1 MDNKAAAPQKPA
13 VPQNVIL
20 EDRSRLTV
28 TGVRRML
35 SCDENG
41 ASMETARG
49 ILAVTGRELSV
60 SALSLETGEV
70 RFSGKIEALNYT
82 DTNVSAGG
90 FWKRLVR

>member
-1 MDNKAAAPQKPA
+1 
-13 VPQNVIL
+13 
-20 EDRSRLTV
+20 
-28 TGVRRML
+28 
-35 SCDENG
+35 
-41 ASMETARG
+41 METARG

-70 RFSGKIEALNYT
+70 RFSGQIEALNYT